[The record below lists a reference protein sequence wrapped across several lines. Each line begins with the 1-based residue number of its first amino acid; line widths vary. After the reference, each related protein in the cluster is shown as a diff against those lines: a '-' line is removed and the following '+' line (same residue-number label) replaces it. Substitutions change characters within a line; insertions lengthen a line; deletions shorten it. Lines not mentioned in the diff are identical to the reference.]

1 MRLKPRQFS
10 SAPTPAVVCLLFWS
24 ALFSGTARKPVYRIR
39 PRRVLGRC
47 HTGALK
53 TTSYRSV
60 NIAGMSFCTS
70 AVAEVIF
77 CHFSRPFP
85 SQPYHIPPTPTQHI
99 SPSVICDDATDAP
112 IINSNDSTISNNS
125 IPRISLLPSV
135 CTCRRRTRRNPLS
148 GISSHPL
155 RACPQFRYRAYCG

>member
-1 MRLKPRQFS
+1 MRLKPRQLS
-10 SAPTPAVVCLLFWS
+10 SAPTPAVVCLFFWS

-47 HTGALK
+47 RTSALTK
-53 TTSYRSV
+53 THCRTASRLK
-60 NIAGMSFCTS
+60 MSFCTS

-77 CHFSRPFP
+77 CHFSRHFP

-99 SPSVICDDATDAP
+99 SPSVISDDATDAP

-125 IPRISLLPSV
+125 IPRISLPPSV
-135 CTCRRRTRRNPLS
+135 CTCRRRTRHSL
-148 GISSHPL
+148 
-155 RACPQFRYRAYCG
+155 